1 MDTRRQ
7 RRRFQRIAIQRES
20 TCRARSCN
28 GEPSTALFDGQR
40 ESPHD
45 FRDTA
50 SLHGLSVHEQQQSRA
65 VGGDLERIGR
75 DMEISVRIEIREPR
89 RPVIQFRLETKIIE
103 PPQGV
108 PVQPRRAISR
118 QQSADAAA
126 WIRTAEVPF
135 GYRERLAGLP
145 REFRDA
151 QRNAADRTVRPRP
164 RDIRKCP

>member
-7 RRRFQRIAIQRES
+7 RRGFQRITVQRES
-20 TCRARSCN
+20 TCRARS
-28 GEPSTALFDGQR
+28 GDSEPSTALFNGQR

-45 FRDTA
+45 FRNA
-50 SLHGLSVHEQQQSRA
+50 ARLHGLSVHEQQQPCA

-75 DMEISVRIEIREPR
+75 DMEISVRIEIREPWR
-89 RPVIQFRLETKIIE
+89 SVIQFRLETKIIE

-118 QQSADAAA
+118 QQSANGAA

-135 GYRERLAGLP
+135 GNRERLASLP